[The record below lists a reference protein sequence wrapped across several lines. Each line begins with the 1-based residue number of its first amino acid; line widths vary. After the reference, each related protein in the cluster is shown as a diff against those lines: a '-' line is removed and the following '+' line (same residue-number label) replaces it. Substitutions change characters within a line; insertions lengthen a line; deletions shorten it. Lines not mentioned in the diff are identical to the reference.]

1 MHRISNAKSSGRAY
15 LHGLIKNVNYFKN
28 TLECF
33 MFHIAANPFL
43 AKDANA
49 QNATV
54 AARKPQSARARA
66 ARGFTLIEL
75 MLVVVIVGVLASIA
89 IPNYTRYIT
98 RTHRQHAK
106 SALLQAAQW
115 MERAATSQGS
125 YPNTLPANLQTV
137 EGGRYSVAL
146 QNASAG
152 SFTLTASLNAQFSD
166 EQCGNLSINQT
177 GKRSSTGTSTA
188 ADCWAR

>member
-1 MHRISNAKSSGRAY
+1 
-15 LHGLIKNVNYFKN
+15 
-28 TLECF
+28 
-33 MFHIAANPFL
+33 MFHIAANTFL

-54 AARKPQSARARA
+54 AARNKPLSARARA

-106 SALLQAAQW
+106 SALLQAA
-115 MERAATSQGS
+115 TSQGS

-152 SFTLTASLNAQFSD
+152 EFTLTASLNAQFSD

>member
-1 MHRISNAKSSGRAY
+1 
-15 LHGLIKNVNYFKN
+15 
-28 TLECF
+28 
-33 MFHIAANPFL
+33 MFHIAANTFL

-54 AARKPQSARARA
+54 AARNKPLSARARA

-125 YPNTLPANLQTV
+125 YPNTLPANPANLFQLLHAAQGSYPNTLPANLQTV

-152 SFTLTASLNAQFSD
+152 EFTLTASLNAQFSD